1 MNDWVPNEA
10 KGRMTATH
18 MVSNNAIPAISEA
31 VTAARF
37 GDTVLAGRLLDQI
50 LDANPRNE
58 PALLWKAVLCSTGET
73 AEYYLEQVLEMNPS
87 NEQAFETLKMLR
99 NMNRDQQVAMFWG
112 SNAKVREIEPD
123 LRCPVCFE
131 TRSAQVESETCTC
144 CGMLRKLGSWSD
156 YLTNQEIDEVL
167 MQKAVEG
174 WQLGMKRSPSAGT
187 AYLLALG
194 YLNLKRSGEACLYL
208 EQARNMGVD
217 EPGMVD
223 LIRYFRAQ
231 KLILAVDDN
240 SLVRRFLNTILTRAG
255 FRVVTAGCGDEG
267 MRLFEQFE
275 PDLVVCDYT
284 SPGKNGFELCRQIRK
299 SGWTT
304 PVVLMSGK
312 LVDKLKARLAGA
324 SDTLSKPFEPET
336 LAATVRR
343 NLAA

>member
-1 MNDWVPNEA
+1 
-10 KGRMTATH
+10 
-18 MVSNNAIPAISEA
+18 
-31 VTAARF
+31 
-37 GDTVLAGRLLDQI
+37 
-50 LDANPRNE
+50 
-58 PALLWKAVLCSTGET
+58 
-73 AEYYLEQVLEMNPS
+73 LEQVLEMNPT

-99 NMNRDQQVAMFWG
+99 TMNREQQVAMFG
-112 SNAKVREIEPD
+112 GAPSKVREIKPD
-123 LRCPVCFE
+123 LKCPACFE
-131 TRSAQVESETCTC
+131 ARSPEFESGICAC
-144 CGMLRKLGSWSD
+144 CGMMQKLGSWSD
-156 YLTNQEIDEVL
+156 YLANQEVDEVL
-167 MQKAVEG
+167 LQKAVER
-174 WQLGMKRSPSAGT
+174 WKLGMDRSPSAGT
-187 AYLLALG
+187 AFLLALG

-217 EPGMVD
+217 EPGMLE

-231 KLILAVDDN
+231 KLILAVDEN
-240 SLVRRFLNTILTRAG
+240 ALVRRFLNTILTRAG
-255 FRVVTAGCGDEG
+255 FRVIVAGNGDEG
-267 MRLFEQFE
+267 MRLFEQYE

-299 SGWTT
+299 CGWTT

>member
-1 MNDWVPNEA
+1 
-10 KGRMTATH
+10 MTATH

-58 PALLWKAVLCSTGET
+58 QALLWKAVLCSTGET

-87 NEQAFETLKMLR
+87 NEQAFETLKLIR
-99 NMNRDQQVAMFWG
+99 NMNRDQQAEMFG
-112 SNAKVREIEPD
+112 GLSNAKTREIKPD
-123 LRCPVCFE
+123 LRCPVCCE
-131 TRSAQVESETCTC
+131 TKTADQESDTCSC
-144 CGMLRKLGSWSD
+144 CGMLQKLGSWSD
-156 YLTNQEIDEVL
+156 YLANQEIDEVL
-167 MQKAVEG
+167 MQKAVER
-174 WQLGMKRSPSAGT
+174 WELGMERSPSAGT
-187 AYLLALG
+187 AFLLALG
-194 YLNLKRSGEACLYL
+194 YLNLKRSGEACRYL

-217 EPGMVD
+217 EPGMD
-223 LIRYFRAQ
+223 ELIRYFRAQ

-255 FRVVTAGCGDEG
+255 FRVVTAGSGDEG
-267 MRLFEQFE
+267 MKLFEQFE

-299 SGWTT
+299 EGWTT
-304 PVVLMSGK
+304 PVVLMSGR